1 MNWKSKKL
9 LALPVTLAA
18 VTLLSSTAMA
28 ACCYFAAL
36 DKDVKQPGQR
46 AFVTWDEREKTE
58 SFTVQPQ
65 FEGNASDFGMV
76 IPTPSKPKLQEMPRD
91 FFKAMAVFTILEPMD
106 LSKYK
111 PRPLKYKSGRKDDA
125 VKKSSAPQPSVRVLE
140 RGVVGNLDYKIL
152 EADKASALYEWLKV
166 NKYSYAGDQATLD
179 YYVQKHWNFT
189 VMKIDPRQMKS
200 FLQRHASLSIAVL
213 ALLAAAGGAAAYLAS
228 RGSGSNSDA
237 STSVGQ
243 PRIGGA
249 FELLDRNGHAFTEK
263 DLLGR
268 PFALYF
274 GYTRCPDFC
283 PMTLHKIKSAVE
295 GDTALQ
301 QKLSLL
307 FISVDVQNEKAAD
320 LKSYLQVFPYAR
332 GFTGSRDDIA
342 AVEKAFGAYSK
353 EDQGKLSHSLYLYLL
368 NREGKVIYL
377 LRHDDPV
384 KKIRQALKQA
394 TE

>member
-1 MNWKSKKL
+1 MNWKYKKL
-9 LALPVTLAA
+9 LALPATLAA

-46 AFVTWDEREKTE
+46 AFITWDEREKTE

-76 IPTPSKPKLQEMPRD
+76 IPTPAKPKLQEMPRD

-125 VKKSSAPQPSVRVLE
+125 VKKSSAPQLSVRVLE

-200 FLQRHASLSIAVL
+200 ANGRFSGDISPTRFSFATPKPIYPLRITQISVKDSTDVLLYVMSNKKMDMAGDWGYQANFFAMWQQAISFAVPEKVTAQEQEWLKFLERKPPNPVDSGARLEWAGKLTPQRLEVLS
-213 ALLAAAGGAAAYLAS
+213 GGHYNRDAPPEEVQKLKILKGHLKPDAYLTKFRKTFAKS
-228 RGSGSNSDA
+228 EMTRDISLVEARADNRADDLEY
-237 STSVGQ
+237 TSIL
-243 PRIGGA
+243 P
-249 FELLDRNGHAFTEK
+249 TS
-263 DLLGR
+263 
-268 PFALYF
+268 P
-274 GYTRCPDFC
+274 P
-283 PMTLHKIKSAVE
+283 
-295 GDTALQ
+295 
-301 QKLSLL
+301 
-307 FISVDVQNEKAAD
+307 
-320 LKSYLQVFPYAR
+320 
-332 GFTGSRDDIA
+332 
-342 AVEKAFGAYSK
+342 
-353 EDQGKLSHSLYLYLL
+353 
-368 NREGKVIYL
+368 
-377 LRHDDPV
+377 
-384 KKIRQALKQA
+384 
-394 TE
+394 